1 MEADRCALD
10 GPPGL
15 IGNLH
20 CQWTRYM
27 RTGGVYGA
35 LSLDYL
41 EMQHRRLGDSQMRN
55 CPKQGCRG

>member
-1 MEADRCALD
+1 
-10 GPPGL
+10 
-15 IGNLH
+15 
-20 CQWTRYM
+20 M

-35 LSLDYL
+35 FSLDYL